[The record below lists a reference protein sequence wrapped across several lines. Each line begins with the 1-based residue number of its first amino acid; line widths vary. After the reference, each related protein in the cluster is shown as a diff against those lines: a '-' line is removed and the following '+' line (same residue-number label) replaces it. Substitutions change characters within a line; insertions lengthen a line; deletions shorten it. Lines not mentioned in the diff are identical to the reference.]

1 MQGRKITLADAA
13 ESGAEGLLIA
23 CMNHLVGHGGC
34 WHSARFD
41 LGIAIGL
48 WGDGRRLDEL
58 PFRCGRCGSRN
69 VDVRGEY
76 RYPPASATGGV
87 VGPTVAELVDQ
98 WREANPKLRAKN

>member
-1 MQGRKITLADAA
+1 MQGQKITLAEVV

-23 CMNHLVGHGGC
+23 CMNHCVGHGGC
-34 WHSARFD
+34 WHGVRFD

-76 RYPPASATGGV
+76 VYRPPSTRTGATNYPSVT
-87 VGPTVAELVDQ
+87 ELVDQ
-98 WREANPKLRAKN
+98 WREANPTAKRG